1 MARRWLRLSAL
12 ALVTLGVV
20 GGLTAYSLAGD
31 PIVYYYTPSEL
42 GDTASDADKHIRLGG
57 VVVEGS
63 VREQGEWMRFVLT
76 DGVTDVRVRHEGEVR
91 GVFREGQGALVEGRV
106 DGDGQF
112 VSHTIMVQHDNTYE
126 SQPSADTTSESA
138 GRAAP

>member
-1 MARRWLRLSAL
+1 MARRWFRLAAL

-42 GDTASDADKHIRLGG
+42 GDTASDTDKHIRLGG
-57 VVVEGS
+57 VVAEGS
-63 VREQGEWMRFVLT
+63 VREQGEWKRFVLT
-76 DGVTDVRVRHEGEVR
+76 DGVNDVQVHHEGEVR

-106 DGDGQF
+106 DDDGKF
-112 VSHTIMVQHDNTYE
+112 LSHTIMVQHDNTYE
-126 SQPSADTTSESA
+126 RQPSADPPGESA
-138 GRAAP
+138 GRAGS